1 MRLKNHV
8 AVVTGA
14 ASGIGREVA
23 LRFATEQAR
32 VVIVDQD
39 TAGLTTLAAQI
50 RAGGG
55 ETLVS
60 CGSVDDQASVSSTI
74 DETLR
79 QWSRIDSLVAAAGI
93 SVGGIA
99 TQTSEA
105 DWDRVFSVN
114 VKGSFLWC
122 KGVLPT
128 MMRQKSGSLITVAS
142 QLALAG
148 GRNNASYV
156 ASKGA
161 ILSLTKS
168 LALDYASYGI
178 RANALVPAAIET
190 PMLRRSFKRQADP
203 DEAERRAVA
212 RHPLGRLGRAEEV
225 AAAAL
230 FLASDESAFTTG
242 GMLAVDGGW
251 LAA

>member
-1 MRLKNHV
+1 VRLKDHV
-8 AVVTGA
+8 AVITGA

-23 LRFATEQAR
+23 LRFAAEGAR
-32 VVIVDQD
+32 TVIVDQNIQ
-39 TAGLTTLAAQI
+39 GLAALAGQI
-50 RAGGG
+50 EAGGG
-55 ETLVS
+55 QTLVS
-60 CGSVDDQASVSSTI
+60 CGSVDDAANVAATI
-74 DETLR
+74 DNALHR
-79 QWSRIDSLVAAAGI
+79 WSRIDSLVTVAGI

-105 DWDRVFSVN
+105 DWERVFSVN
-114 VKGSFLWC
+114 VKGTFLWC
-122 KGVLPT
+122 KGVLPS
-128 MMRQKSGSLITVAS
+128 MMQRRSGSLVTVAS

-161 ILSLTKS
+161 ILSFTKS
-168 LALDYASYGI
+168 LALDYAPYGI

-190 PMLRRSFKRQADP
+190 PMLRRSFARQADP
-203 DEAERRAVA
+203 AEAELRAVA
-212 RHPLGRLGRAEEV
+212 RHPLGRLGQPHEV

-230 FLASDESAFTTG
+230 FLASEDSAFTTG
-242 GMLAVDGGW
+242 GTLTVDGGW

>member
-1 MRLKNHV
+1 MRLNDHV
-8 AVVTGA
+8 AIITGA
-14 ASGIGREVA
+14 ASGIGRAIA
-23 LRFATEQAR
+23 LRFAEEGAR
-32 VVIVDQD
+32 VVLVDQD
-39 TAGLTTLAAQI
+39 EEGLAHLSRQIHASGFETLA
-50 RAGGG
+50 
-55 ETLVS
+55 S
-60 CGSVDDQASVSSTI
+60 CGSVDDSAKVASTI
-74 DETLR
+74 EDTLR
-79 QWSRIDSLVAAAGI
+79 RWSRIDSLIAVAGI

-105 DWDRVFSVN
+105 DWDRIFSVN
-114 VKGSFLWC
+114 VKGTFLWC
-122 KGVLPT
+122 KGVLPS
-128 MMRQKSGSLITVAS
+128 MMQRKGGSLVTVAS

-161 ILSLTKS
+161 ILSLTRS

-203 DEAERRAVA
+203 AEAELRAVA
-212 RHPLGRLGRAEEV
+212 RHPLGRLGRPEEV

>member
-1 MRLKNHV
+1 V

-23 LRFATEQAR
+23 LRFAREGAR
-32 VVIVDQD
+32 TVLVDQD
-39 TAGLTTLAAQI
+39 ADGLTQLSADI

-55 ETLVS
+55 ETIVA
-60 CGSVDDQASVSSTI
+60 CGSVDNGVTVAATVE
-74 DETLR
+74 ETLR
-79 QWSRIDSLVAAAGI
+79 QWSRIDSLIAVAGI

-105 DWDRVFSVN
+105 DWDRIFSVN
-114 VKGSFLWC
+114 VKGTFLWC
-122 KGVLPT
+122 KAVLPS
-128 MMRQKSGSLITVAS
+128 MMKQRSGSLVTVAS
-142 QLALAG
+142 QLALSG

-203 DEAERRAVA
+203 AEAEQRAVA
-212 RHPLGRLGRAEEV
+212 RHPMGRLGRPEEV

-230 FLASDESAFTTG
+230 FLASGESTFTTG